1 MLELYTSEPNTFFLK
16 PLIALHEK
24 RASFTSRWLDV
35 EALDHFG
42 ATRPGEI
49 NSGEV
54 EAGLHLEREGP
65 LLRHDGTLISGSWFM
80 LEYIAETLPG
90 TDLLPATAWDK
101 YRARAS
107 GQFLGALFGSLVPIL
122 GCVKYVAPRL
132 AALDRKIVDARLDA
146 VEPVER
152 RNNWRSLLNG
162 TYTPQIL
169 ATAKERLKF
178 PLSRIEKTLTEGE
191 WLAGS
196 RYSIADIDAFAM
208 LRSLPD
214 LAPEIA
220 NACDTPR
227 VLDFIARNEARPA
240 VKVAL
245 ATSRSGKPE
254 QHFVP
259 GVEPSRW
266 G

>member
-24 RASFTSRWLDV
+24 RATFTSHWLDTDALEHFAIAKSGDV
-35 EALDHFG
+35 EA
-42 ATRPGEI
+42 R
-49 NSGEV
+49 
-54 EAGLHLEREGP
+54 LHLEREGP

-90 TDLLPATAWDK
+90 EELMPVDAFDR

-107 GQFLGALFGSLVPIL
+107 AQFLGGQLGSLVPIL

-132 AALDRKIVDARLDA
+132 AALPRASLDARLDA
-146 VEPVER
+146 VEPMER
-152 RNNWRSLLNG
+152 RNSWLALVDG

-169 ATAKERLKF
+169 ATARERLKF
-178 PLSRIEKTLTEGE
+178 PIARVEKTLVEGP
-191 WLAGS
+191 WLAGPS
-196 RYSIADIDAFAM
+196 YSIADIDAFAM
-208 LRSLPD
+208 LRCLPD
-214 LAPEIA
+214 LAPELV
-220 NACDTPR
+220 NAQATPR
-227 VLDFIARNEARPA
+227 IAEFLAHVESRPA
-240 VKVAL
+240 VRAAL
-245 ATSRSGKPE
+245 ATSRSGKPG